1 MAISEECD
9 DRMARK
15 MFIVFGDRFPAELAN
30 ELIDSLKVSR
40 PTVTDE
46 EYEAAVTSWCATK
59 QWIPKPIDILEMI
72 EERSKATQSA
82 KIKSFEKK
90 REEQE
95 RLTLPTQSETR
106 RTVEIFGKPITYTVR
121 SRRVN
126 CRDCSDTG
134 KAHFYYAEE
143 DRRVWFVWQWDEMT
157 PEQQHNSAHQTAV
170 CDCAAGKTHPHREWR
185 TEIWHRGK
193 QRNVPVYGR
202 MEIVRLR
209 KERWDSARPPVE
221 VFTRGATT

>member
-40 PTVTDE
+40 PTVTDK
-46 EYEAAVTSWCATK
+46 EYEDAVTSWCATK

-72 EERSKATQSA
+72 EGQAKATQTA
-82 KIKSFEKK
+82 KVKSFEKK

-106 RTVEIFGKPITYTVR
+106 RTVEIFGKPITYTVS

-157 PEQQHNSAHQTAV
+157 PEQQHNNGHQTVV
-170 CDCAAGKTHPHREWR
+170 CDCAAGKAHPPREWR